1 MAPSKALEGGSE
13 RRGKVCCFVMHGSR
27 SHVAE
32 MMHDVFPPPLAAHGA
47 GAEPACSMPTFPSP
61 ANIWKHLGRC
71 SISVAA
77 GDMWKVLEAPP
88 PPQLEQSSPSPKHSR
103 GRRTRGFSSVLGW
116 GRRWCHWSPQHRDPS
131 TRGGRE
137 AKGGGGLHPIC
148 ADMLIPYTC
157 PFFPGVAWP
166 LHPPLSISH
175 CLNQGAKPPRTRT
188 QQHRWTE
195 RGPGWKEQAA
205 LAPK

>member
-88 PPQLEQSSPSPKHSR
+88 PPPNLNKAAPAQSIPEAGGHAGSARCLAGEGVGVTGH
-103 GRRTRGFSSVLGW
+103 
-116 GRRWCHWSPQHRDPS
+116 PS
-131 TRGGRE
+131 TGIPAHGEGGRQKE
-137 AKGGGGLHPIC
+137 EVVCIPSVQIC
-148 ADMLIPYTC
+148 SSHIPV
-157 PFFPGVAWP
+157 PSSQVWPG
-166 LHPPLSISH
+166 LSIH
-175 CLNQGAKPPRTRT
+175 P
-188 QQHRWTE
+188 
-195 RGPGWKEQAA
+195 
-205 LAPK
+205 